1 MAARHKAP
9 TKTRRLQDN
18 SREARITP
26 RTVKFMVSSMVKRV
40 HVIFDN
46 DEFEE
51 LKRRKDKLGLSRTEV
66 IRKGLECLE
75 REAASKRA

>member
-1 MAARHKAP
+1 
-9 TKTRRLQDN
+9 
-18 SREARITP
+18 
-26 RTVKFMVSSMVKRV
+26 MVKRV

>member
-1 MAARHKAP
+1 
-9 TKTRRLQDN
+9 
-18 SREARITP
+18 
-26 RTVKFMVSSMVKRV
+26 MVKRV

-51 LKRRKDKLGLSRTEV
+51 LKRRKDRLGLSWADL

-75 REAASKRA
+75 REQAGKSEGHG